1 MTFDMFAVQKSAS
14 LAFERSD
21 FWRSESEV
29 VSKCDNNLTKL
40 PFPSPPF
47 SHCHFVRV
55 AVVVELAAQQGAE
68 FLTLK
73 DIVLETDAQLV
84 DSDCKLHTVSN
95 PGILYRIQHVVPE
108 QVFKKVTSNFSYRF
122 RESILKG

>member
-1 MTFDMFAVQKSAS
+1 M
-14 LAFERSD
+14 
-21 FWRSESEV
+21 
-29 VSKCDNNLTKL
+29 
-40 PFPSPPF
+40 
-47 SHCHFVRV
+47 
-55 AVVVELAAQQGAE
+55 VVELAAQQGAE

-122 RESILKG
+122 GESILKG